1 MKNILF
7 IPESIQRLSIRGAI
21 ATVTTLLSLVSPV
34 VAPLSQAALQD
45 SPKAVV
51 DEAWQLVNRDYVDGT
66 FNQND
71 WQEVREELLSQEYAS
86 LDDAYMALDE
96 ALERLGDP
104 YTRFMTPSEFEA
116 LTNQTAGE
124 FSGVGLRLKVDEVTR
139 SLAVVDLLENSP
151 AAYAGLEPND
161 IILEIEDQLTEGMT
175 VRDAAQLIRGETG
188 TTVNLRIKRQNTS
201 EFDVALVRQRLEV
214 PAVFPSLRT
223 EFDTKI
229 GFIRLSEFTSHSA
242 EQMQR
247 AVMDLLD
254 QGAEAFVLDLRGN
267 PGGLLQA
274 SIDISRLWMSDGPIV
289 QTLDRD
295 GHSQEV
301 AADHTALTDRP
312 MAILVDGNSA
322 SSSEILT
329 GALMD
334 NNRAVVIGSQT
345 FGKALVQA
353 VHELSDGSG
362 IAVTVAQYY
371 TPNGTDISQHGITP
385 NIEMDLTLAQRRR
398 LSVQPQTRGTIADP
412 HYQQAVT
419 SLRPSILA
427 RRSNIDLGSNVR

>member
-1 MKNILF
+1 MEKF
-7 IPESIQRLSIRGAI
+7 AYIPKSIQHLSVQGAI
-21 ATVTTLLSLVSPV
+21 AAFTTLLSLVSPL
-34 VAPLSQAALQD
+34 ATPLGQAALQD
-45 SPKAVV
+45 SPKTVI
-51 DEAWQLVNRDYVDGT
+51 DEAWQLVNRNYVDET

-71 WQEVREELLSQEYAS
+71 WEEVRHDLLSQEYGS
-86 LDDAYMALDE
+86 LDDAYSALEE
-96 ALERLGDP
+96 ALGLLDDP
-104 YTRFMTPSEFEA
+104 YTRFMTPSEFEE

-124 FSGVGLRLKVDEVTR
+124 FSGVGLRLTVDDSTQR
-139 SLAVVDLLENSP
+139 LSVVMPLDNSP
-151 AAYAGLEPND
+151 AAAAGLRAGD
-161 IILEIEDQLTEGMT
+161 FIVSIENESTEGMT

-188 TTVNLRIKRQNTS
+188 TAINLRIKRGDLP
-201 EFDVALVRQRLEV
+201 EFDVALTRERLEV
-214 PAVFPSLRT
+214 PAVFPSLRS

-229 GFIRLSEFTSHSA
+229 GFIRLTEFTSHSA

-247 AVMDLLD
+247 AILQLTD

-274 SIDISRLWMSDGPIV
+274 SIDISRLWMSDGSIV
-289 QTLDRD
+289 QTLDRH
-295 GHSQEV
+295 GHSEEV

-312 MAILVDGNSA
+312 LAVLVDNNSA

-334 NNRAVVIGSQT
+334 NDRAVVIGSQT

-353 VHELSDGSG
+353 VHGLSDGSG

-385 NIEMDLTLAQRRR
+385 NIEIDLTLDQRRR
-398 LSVQPQTRGTIADP
+398 LLVQPEMRGTLADP
-412 HYQQAVT
+412 HYQQAVS

-427 RRSNIDLGSNVR
+427 RRSNIDLGATLR